1 MPGWTISVVP
11 MLKGVL
17 LDTSFFLR
25 FLNESDPLFRNADGF
40 FKHLVDH
47 QLPMYLSTIV
57 VAEFCVGGTIDQLPL
72 KYLKMLPFNVEH
84 AIRAGKFRAAFR
96 GQAAAPG
103 ERLLIAN
110 DTKLFA
116 QADATPDVSHFLT
129 ADEGYRK
136 KFDRLCEAG
145 LSPKFGILSVRK
157 PPSEVLGELDFP
169 DPA

>member
-1 MPGWTISVVP
+1 

-57 VAEFCVGGTIDQLPL
+57 VAEFCVAGSIDQLPL
-72 KYLKMLPFNVEH
+72 KYMKMLPFNVEH
-84 AIRAGKFRAAFR
+84 AIRAGAFRAAFR
-96 GQAAAPG
+96 GQPTAPG
-103 ERLLIAN
+103 ERVIIAN

-116 QADATPDVSHFLT
+116 QADATMEVSHFLT
-129 ADEGYRK
+129 ADEGCKK
-136 KFDRLCEAG
+136 KFDRLKESG
-145 LSPKFGILSVRK
+145 LSPKFAILSVRK
-157 PPSEVLGELDFP
+157 PLSEVLGELDFP
-169 DPA
+169 DPT